1 MEQTERANKY
11 ENQQRVSFLNFIAE
25 LPNFAAVLFSAIV
38 SGSLLVWMDF
48 IDSLC
53 NVIDAGFVTLLS
65 RKLKRDLKYE
75 YNYGIG
81 KIEAI
86 SSLCCEGILICGL
99 LIMLISS
106 VNELI
111 HPRQPSGLLIY
122 VVVLKV
128 INVAFDTFVLKE
140 QDKFKKVGGSELT
153 DAKFYSALKCFAFDM
168 VALVSILICWIFR
181 GYRAVWYFSPVI
193 CIILAVFF
201 FTTAVLRVR
210 KSVSIL
216 TDRTL
221 PEKEQLKILNVLSKF
236 YGRYEKFEFLSSR
249 MSGETVY
256 IDLGIKFRDETTYA
270 QLKKFCREISHEM
283 EKQIKNSRVSIVIDD
298 DTL

>member
-1 MEQTERANKY
+1 MDQTERANKY
-11 ENQQRVSFLNFIAE
+11 KNQQRVSFLNFIAE
-25 LPNFAAVLFSAIV
+25 LPNFVAVLASAIV

-53 NVIDAGFVTLLS
+53 NVIDAGFVALLS

-106 VNELI
+106 INDMI
-111 HPRQPSGLLIY
+111 NPKQPSVLLIY

-128 INVAFDTFVLKE
+128 INVIFDTFFLKE
-140 QDKFKKVGGSELT
+140 QYKIKKDGGSELT
-153 DAKFYSALKCFAFDM
+153 IAKYYSALKCFAFDT

-181 GYRAVWYFSPVI
+181 GYRAAWYFSPVI
-193 CIILAVFF
+193 CIILACFF
-201 FTTAVLRVR
+201 FVTAVLRVR
-210 KSVSIL
+210 KSVSVL

-221 PEKEQLKILNVLSKF
+221 PEKEQLKILNVLLKF
-236 YGRYEKFEFLSSR
+236 NDRYEEFDFLSSR

-256 IDLGIKFRDETTYA
+256 VDLRIKFRDETTYA
-270 QLKKFCREISHEM
+270 QLKEFCREISCEM
-283 EKQIKNSRVSIVIDD
+283 EKQIKNSRVSIVIDGD
-298 DTL
+298 AL

>member
-11 ENQQRVSFLNFIAE
+11 KNQQRVSFLNFIAE
-25 LPNFAAVLFSAIV
+25 LPNFAAVFFSAIV

-99 LIMLISS
+99 LMMLISS

-111 HPRQPSGLLIY
+111 NPRQPSGLLIY
-122 VVVLKV
+122 VVLLKV
-128 INVAFDTFVLKE
+128 INVSFDTFFLKE
-140 QDKFKKVGGSELT
+140 QYKIKKDGGSELT
-153 DAKFYSALKCFAFDM
+153 NAKFYSSLKCFSFDV

-181 GYRAVWYFSPVI
+181 GYRAVWYFSPVM
-193 CIILAVFF
+193 CIILSVLFF
-201 FTTAVLRVR
+201 ATAVLRVR
-210 KSVSIL
+210 KSVGIL

-221 PEKEQLKILNVLSKF
+221 PEKEQLKILKVLSKF
-236 YGRYEKFEFLSSR
+236 NDRYEEFEFLSSR

-256 IDLGIKFRDETTYA
+256 IDLKIKFRDETTYI
-270 QLKKFCREISHEM
+270 QLKNLCGEISREM